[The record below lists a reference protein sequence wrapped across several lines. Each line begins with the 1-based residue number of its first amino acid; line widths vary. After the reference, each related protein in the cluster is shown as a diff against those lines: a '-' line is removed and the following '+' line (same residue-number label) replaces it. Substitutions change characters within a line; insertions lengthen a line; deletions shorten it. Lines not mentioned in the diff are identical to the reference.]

1 MYFSSLVE
9 EWIAMG
15 SQIVHTTK
23 MAWVLDPQE
32 PMLGPV
38 ADGGVIVARVSP
50 GCWGAM
56 ITPDYASGHEVT
68 HPIAVEGAEVG
79 DAVALTIRKIT
90 VLALATTSGTDTFVD
105 NNFVGD

>member
-1 MYFSSLVE
+1 
-9 EWIAMG
+9 MG
-15 SQIVHTTK
+15 SHIVHTTK

-68 HPIAVEGAEVG
+68 QPIAVEGAEVG
-79 DAVALTIRKIT
+79 DAIALRQLGAVAIAHPVIT
-90 VLALATTSGTDTFVD
+90 REVR
-105 NNFVGD
+105 